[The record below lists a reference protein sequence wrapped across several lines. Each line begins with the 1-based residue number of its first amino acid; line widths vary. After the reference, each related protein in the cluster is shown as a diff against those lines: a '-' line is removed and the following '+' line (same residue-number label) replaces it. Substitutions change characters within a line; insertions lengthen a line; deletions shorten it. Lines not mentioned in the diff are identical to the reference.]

1 MQKESRYHSVQN
13 LLHENENDLSEI
25 NEADPTRS
33 CGEYSLLEFLVRGSH
48 STDSK
53 IKKSHYPIFEYVWYC
68 GSSYGCG
75 LKKIVL

>member
-1 MQKESRYHSVQN
+1 MQKESCYHSVQN
-13 LLHENENDLSEI
+13 LLHENDNDLSEI

-53 IKKSHYPIFEYVWYC
+53 KKKKS
-68 GSSYGCG
+68 SSHLY
-75 LKKIVL
+75 LISAAARFL

>member
-13 LLHENENDLSEI
+13 RLHENENDLSEI

-48 STDSK
+48 STDST
-53 IKKSHYPIFEYVWYC
+53 KKKKNKSLSHFLVC
-68 GSSYGCG
+68 
-75 LKKIVL
+75 LVLR

>member
-13 LLHENENDLSEI
+13 RLHENENDLSEI

-48 STDSK
+48 STDST
-53 IKKSHYPIFEYVWYC
+53 KK
-68 GSSYGCG
+68 
-75 LKKIVL
+75 KKKQVIIPFFSMFGIAVVVMVVV